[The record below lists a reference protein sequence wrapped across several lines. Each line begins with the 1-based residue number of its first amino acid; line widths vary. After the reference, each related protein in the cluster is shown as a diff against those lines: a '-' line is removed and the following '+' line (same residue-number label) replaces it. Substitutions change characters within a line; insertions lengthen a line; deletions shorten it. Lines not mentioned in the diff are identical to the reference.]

1 MQMTPNGLYQRMVGR
16 RVRKLAPLWEPRI
29 GETALRLNAETWVR
43 FKLGWLTAVL
53 GCALFAPVIWSGATA
68 EVTVPLVL
76 AVLVTSGS
84 LMCSALPVI
93 KRHMKAT
100 MQHLGLPEKPAIT
113 AQALRS
119 PEDFDLWLLETREY
133 HYLMDDQKDP

>member
-1 MQMTPNGLYQRMVGR
+1 MTPSSLYERMVDR
-16 RVRKLAPLWEPRI
+16 RVRKLAPLWESRI
-29 GETALRLNAETWVR
+29 GETGLRLNAETWVR

-53 GCALFAPVIWSGATA
+53 GCAVFAPVIWSGAAA

-76 AVLVTSGS
+76 AVLITSGA

-113 AQALRS
+113 AQALQS
-119 PEDFDLWLLETREY
+119 PEDFDIWLLETRQY
-133 HYLMDDQKDP
+133 HNLEE